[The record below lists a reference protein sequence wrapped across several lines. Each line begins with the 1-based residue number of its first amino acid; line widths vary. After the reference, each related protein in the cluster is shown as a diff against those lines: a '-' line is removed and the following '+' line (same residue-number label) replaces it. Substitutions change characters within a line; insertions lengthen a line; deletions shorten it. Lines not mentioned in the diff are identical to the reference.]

1 MSWLDKY
8 RDDPLFKS
16 DGSALKSDDPVS
28 FITVIFFI
36 LLIIFIFYLI
46 IYIYGYFYEPNKKI
60 SSFLWG
66 AYGRDSNEDTP
77 SLPVDPPKAEQMTA
91 QEYNKKAD
99 AQMEAIRSGRSDYE
113 ETSAKSITK
122 TKGIPHH
129 DDYRGAGGIVVLMTA
144 IGLVIGLVIG
154 LKNGFENITG
164 QGVAQTFVSILTYVY
179 IYYLVGR
186 MARSEYIDRGWYK
199 RDASIF
205 VEILM
210 SPLFLISGV
219 FISLGLISVA
229 VILILPGLAIMFFLF
244 YHILIMF
251 MGI

>member
-66 AYGRDSNEDTP
+66 AYGRDSNEDTSTP
-77 SLPVDPPKAEQMTA
+77 PVDTPTAEQMTA

-99 AQMEAIRSGRSDYE
+99 AQM
-113 ETSAKSITK
+113 
-122 TKGIPHH
+122 
-129 DDYRGAGGIVVLMTA
+129 
-144 IGLVIGLVIG
+144 
-154 LKNGFENITG
+154 
-164 QGVAQTFVSILTYVY
+164 
-179 IYYLVGR
+179 
-186 MARSEYIDRGWYK
+186 
-199 RDASIF
+199 
-205 VEILM
+205 
-210 SPLFLISGV
+210 
-219 FISLGLISVA
+219 
-229 VILILPGLAIMFFLF
+229 
-244 YHILIMF
+244 
-251 MGI
+251 